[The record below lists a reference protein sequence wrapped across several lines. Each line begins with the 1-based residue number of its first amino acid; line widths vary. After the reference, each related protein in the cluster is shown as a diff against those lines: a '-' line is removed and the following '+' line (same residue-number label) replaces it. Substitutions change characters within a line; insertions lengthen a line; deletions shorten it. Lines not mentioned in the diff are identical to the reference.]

1 MATFEFCARVFVVLF
16 ESYALIGLVFA
27 AVFVSL
33 GVQKLDSEARGS
45 SVGFRLLIIP
55 GVAAFWP
62 MLLAR
67 WSRGVAEPPIEKN
80 AHRICG

>member
-1 MATFEFCARVFVVLF
+1 MATFEFCARAFVILL
-16 ESYALIGLVFA
+16 EAYALVGIVFA
-27 AVFVSL
+27 AVFVSV

-45 SVGFRLLIIP
+45 SVGFRLLLIP

-67 WSRGVAEPPIEKN
+67 WSRGIVEPPIEKN
-80 AHRICG
+80 VHRISG